1 MLISYVYEV
10 ALRSLSWAPG
20 GLNEL
25 LEVCFKF
32 PFNLI
37 LFGIIIENGFFHRP
51 FMACI
56 QIMVPRW
63 GPRTMISALF
73 HRQT

>member
-1 MLISYVYEV
+1 MLISYVCEV
-10 ALRSLSWAPG
+10 ALRSLSWAPS

-37 LFGIIIENGFFHRP
+37 LFGILR
-51 FMACI
+51 MAFLTGHSWCI
-56 QIMVPRW
+56 FKSWYPGGDPEQ
-63 GPRTMISALF
+63 
-73 HRQT
+73 

>member
-1 MLISYVYEV
+1 MFISYVCEV
-10 ALRSLSWAPG
+10 ALRSLSWTS

-37 LFGIIIENGFFHRP
+37 LFGILR
-51 FMACI
+51 MAFLTGHSWH
-56 QIMVPRW
+56 V
-63 GPRTMISALF
+63 L
-73 HRQT
+73 